1 MQKHAT
7 EQLCKKKKK
16 KDGPIKEDF
25 GKVGHFSL
33 FGFSQSLLLHRFHA
47 KQNFLDAVFGIRA

>member
-1 MQKHAT
+1 MQLNNYA
-7 EQLCKKKKK
+7 QKKK

-33 FGFSQSLLLHRFHA
+33 FGFSQSLSLHRFHA